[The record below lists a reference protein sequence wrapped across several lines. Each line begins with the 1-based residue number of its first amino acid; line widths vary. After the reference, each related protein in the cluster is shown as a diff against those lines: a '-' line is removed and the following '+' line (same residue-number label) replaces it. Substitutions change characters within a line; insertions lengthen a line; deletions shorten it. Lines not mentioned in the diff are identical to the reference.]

1 VEFIRNY
8 GGKSSLHEAVSEL
21 KEHVEKV
28 RGNEKLAEKSHEDQK
43 LDEQDQDQEIEH
55 VKENEELVQFVEEHD
70 KVEENEEVEDSK
82 EERVQTENV
91 QIKVG
96 DEKNFHLCHI
106 DECRTVSRLGHLVD
120 PDSWSTGHLA
130 DRTVGRLGPKPKFK
144 A

>member
-1 VEFIRNY
+1 MEFIRNY

-43 LDEQDQDQEIEH
+43 LDEQDQEIEH
-55 VKENEELVQFVEEHD
+55 VKEIEEPVQFVEEHD

-96 DEKNFHLCHI
+96 DEKNFHLCYK
-106 DECRTVSRLGHLVD
+106 DGTLPD
-120 PDSWSTGHLA
+120 PQ
-130 DRTVGRLGPKPKFK
+130 KI
-144 A
+144 